1 MFNKMQKGF
10 TLIELMIVVA
20 IIGILAAIAIPAYQD
35 YTVRSK
41 VTEGLNL
48 GSAAETAVAE
58 SFQSNDI
65 AGITAVSAQYALAA
79 AAGGFAPTKYVA
91 TMVIATGAAAAPGV
105 ITIGFNTVAAT
116 GGIPQLAGGANLV
129 LSPFIN
135 KAVLV
140 TGLSGNIDWVCTS
153 AGNATATADG
163 AGAAA
168 KGSVQTK
175 YVPTQ
180 CK

>member
-1 MFNKMQKGF
+1 MFKQVQKGF

-58 SFQSNDI
+58 AFQSNDI
-65 AGITAVSAQYALAA
+65 AGITAVSAQYNLAA
-79 AAGGFAPTKYVA
+79 AAGGFIPTKYVNLIA
-91 TMVIATGAAAAPGV
+91 IATGTAAAPGV
-105 ITIGFNTVAAT
+105 ITITFNTAAAT
-116 GGIPQLAGGANLV
+116 GGIPQLAGGNVLM

-140 TGLSGNIDWVCTS
+140 SGLSGNIDWVCTS
-153 AGNATATADG
+153 IGNTTAAADG

-168 KGSVQTK
+168 KGTVQTK